1 MDAAALLDQALS
13 GASREAR
20 RDAFVSLISSAD
32 DWKLVLAPHVISQQ
46 GYELSDGYY
55 PDRATFEAAAPAIA
69 ASEEKIQRVLEI
81 LGTRFSLD
89 LAELLAREMGI
100 KLVEHL
106 LDHLRT
112 AKGERSLLLQKVL
125 HQADP
130 AWVQLPEARRVIRQR
145 IRTADR
151 GRTQLLI
158 WLAEAGNLREFLEE
172 LRELPPTHLDEWH
185 ALGKANLS
193 DDDLTHYALAVL
205 GESPEPLAY
214 LLGLDP
220 LPAAVAPRMMSAARP
235 DWLVQAME
243 IAIVLGLHNR
253 ALVALAELGVRL
265 GGRPMA
271 AATAWLTSARLGKEL
286 LTRLATQ
293 LVREDGR
300 ARLSDLIWVQRRS
313 PSANR
318 ALEEGRKGIVPDPFD
333 AAALVRQLRG
343 EKVIE
348 LVREILGKPR
358 LEMIESVLHPLCGV
372 NRDAAQEVVLL
383 CHGGEG
389 ELGRRARD
397 ARSWPD
403 VMWPA
408 EPTEE
413 PDT

>member
-1 MDAAALLDQALS
+1 MDAATLLDQALS
-13 GASREAR
+13 GSSREAR
-20 RDAFVSLISSAD
+20 REAFVALCGSD

-55 PDRATFEAAAPAIA
+55 PDRATFAAAAPAIA
-69 ASEEKIQRVLEI
+69 ANEEKIQRVLEI

-89 LAELLAREMGI
+89 LAELLAREMGAG
-100 KLVEHL
+100 LVEHL

-112 AKGERSLLLQKVL
+112 AKGERALLLQRVL
-125 HQADP
+125 HQADA

-151 GRTQLLI
+151 SRTQLLI
-158 WLAEAGNLREFLEE
+158 WLAEAGNLHEFLDEI
-172 LRELPPTHLDEWH
+172 RELPPTHLDEWH
-185 ALGKANLS
+185 ALGKANLR
-193 DDDLTHYALAVL
+193 DDELTHYALAVL

-214 LLGLDP
+214 LLDLDP
-220 LPAAVAPRMMSAARP
+220 LPPAVAPRMMSAARP

-243 IAIVLGLHNR
+243 IAIVLGLHSH

-271 AATAWLTSARLGKEL
+271 AATAWLTSVRLGKEL
-286 LTRLATQ
+286 LTRLAGQ

-318 ALEEGRKGIVPDPFD
+318 ALEEGRKGILPDPFD

-343 EKVIE
+343 EKVME

-358 LEMIESVLHPLCGV
+358 PEMMESVLHPLCGV
-372 NRDAAQEVVLL
+372 NRDAAQEVVAL
-383 CHGGEG
+383 CHSADS
-389 ELGRRARD
+389 ELARRART
-397 ARSWPD
+397 ARAWPD

-408 EPTEE
+408 EPAPEVE
-413 PDT
+413 G